1 MAKTELF
8 VRKQPGGV
16 FTVSRED
23 LTTGNI
29 FFVDSATGSN
39 TVSQGVNPDAPLASL
54 AYLGLTATGI
64 LTASKGDRV
73 YAMPGHSEAAIA
85 AGTVTL
91 QVAGVEYFGIGTGA
105 ARPTINF
112 TTDVA
117 ASVLISGAG
126 VKIKNMIFDLTG
138 VDAVTGGIS
147 VTGADVTIED
157 CLILMADAGGQAVV
171 GVTIG
176 AAAHRFKFLN
186 NLVLCPNT
194 GATHAIY
201 HAGGATDVLI
211 EGNYFDGDASTA
223 MINNDTALM
232 ARLRVL
238 NNFFRCSG
246 AAGIGLV
253 AHANTTGFVNGNHT
267 FVTANIAAAGSM
279 SAAAMAV
286 SLNYASENAH
296 VGVSATLD
304 PAAGGF
310 G

>member
-1 MAKTELF
+1 MARTELF

-16 FTVSRED
+16 FTVARED
-23 LTTGNI
+23 LTTGELRFI
-29 FFVDSATGSN
+29 DAATGVNS
-39 TVSQGVNPDAPLASL
+39 VSTGVNPDAPLASL
-54 AYLGLTATGI
+54 AYAGLLANAI
-64 LTASKGDRV
+64 LTANKNDRA
-73 YAMPGHSEAAIA
+73 YLMPGHRESIA
-85 AGTVTL
+85 AAGGITL
-91 QVAGVEYFGIGTGA
+91 NVAGVDIIGQGNGDD
-105 ARPTINF
+105 RPTLTWI
-112 TTDVA
+112 TLAA
-117 ASVLISGAG
+117 ASLLISAAG
-126 VKIKNMIFDLTG
+126 VRLKNLILDLTG
-138 VDAVTGGIS
+138 VDAVTGGIN
-147 VTGADVTIED
+147 VTAADVIIED

-176 AAAHRFKFLN
+176 AAAHRFTFRN
-186 NLVLCPNT
+186 NLVLCPNA

-211 EGNYFDGDASTA
+211 ENNYFDGDASTA

-232 ARLRVL
+232 LRLRVL

-267 FVTANIAAAGSM
+267 FVTANIAAGGSM

-286 SLNYASENAH
+286 GVNYASEAAH